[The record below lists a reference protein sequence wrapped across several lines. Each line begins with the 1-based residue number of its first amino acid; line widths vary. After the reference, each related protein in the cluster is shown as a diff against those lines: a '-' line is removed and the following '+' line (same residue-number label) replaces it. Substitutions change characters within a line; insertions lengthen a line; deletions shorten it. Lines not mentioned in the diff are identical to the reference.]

1 MTLFEMSLNVII
13 KTLKEVTYDY
23 KDKNECV

>member
-1 MTLFEMSLNVII
+1 MTLFKMDLNVII
-13 KTLKEVTYDY
+13 KVLKEVTYDY